1 MKNKTVKMLLAAAI
15 LVVCC
20 GAYAG
25 VKSYVSSQEQKE
37 AEAEEEEESV
47 TVFSASSDDIQ
58 SLGFLVDDTETTFE
72 KDGDTWIKKDET
84 DFPVDQTTLDN
95 AASAIVSVDADR
107 VLEDVEDLAEYG
119 LEEPSNQIYIVSQ
132 TEADTEE
139 TDPEESDTKE
149 ESTEAVTTVFYVGDE
164 NQSTGQYYVRKDDDK
179 KTVYLVD
186 SSYVEPFAKSLYDY
200 AQMEDFPA
208 ISATDTI
215 RQITVEG
222 KEDYS
227 LSKNEDTGLWSIKSG
242 ENEEK
247 ADSATASSLVSSF
260 GSMAYDSLVDYKC
273 EDKSKYGLDEPYAV
287 ITVDYQEEVEVETEE
302 DMDTNISEK
311 DPNEDTS
318 DEITETVTESEED
331 DSTEIDEETGTEM
344 EDRHL
349 VIVVGDE
356 ADSSNRYVIVND
368 SQQVY
373 TMSNDTLDE
382 LIEKTEEDFWDMTVS
397 YMSLNNLASLKVSYQ
412 GSDHKVNVSRE
423 TSEDDEGN
431 ETETVSYKLDGK
443 ETETTDFTTFYNK
456 LINIT
461 AQKRITEAFEP
472 ENEAEMSVIF
482 TEEDG
487 DTLEVEYYSYDTNYY
502 AAVVDSKVYLVNKM
516 NVKDLFTALD
526 TLVGTE
532 NVTADEL
539 TDADTEVSED
549 EESDSEELSGESDE
563 IEAE

>member
-1 MKNKTVKMLLAAAI
+1 MKNKTVKMLLAAAV

-95 AASAIVSVDADR
+95 AVSAIASVDADR

-139 TDPEESDTKE
+139 TDSEESDTKE

-186 SSYVEPFAKSLYDY
+186 SSCVEPFAKSLYDY

-273 EDKSKYGLDEPYAV
+273 EDKNKYGLDEPYAV

-302 DMDTNISEK
+302 DDS
-311 DPNEDTS
+311 NEDAS
-318 DEITETVTESEED
+318 DETAETATESEDED
-331 DSTEIDEETGTEM
+331 SAETDEETKTEM
-344 EDRHL
+344 EDRQL
-349 VIVVGDE
+349 VIAVGDE
-356 ADSSNRYVIVND
+356 ADGSNRYVIVND

-412 GSDHKVNVSRE
+412 GSAHKVNVSRE

-431 ETETVSYKLDGK
+431 ETETVSYKLDGQ

-461 AQKRITEAFEP
+461 AQKRITEEFELK
-472 ENEAEMSVIF
+472 NEAEMSVIF

-502 AAVVDSKVYLVNKM
+502 ATVVDSKVYLVNKM

-549 EESDSEELSGESDE
+549 EESDSEEFSGESDE

>member
-1 MKNKTVKMLLAAAI
+1 MKNKTVKMLLAAAV

-72 KDGDTWIKKDET
+72 KDGDTWLKKDET

-95 AASAIVSVDADR
+95 AAFAIAFVDADR
-107 VLEDVEDLAEYG
+107 VLENVEDLAEYG

-132 TEADTEE
+132 TEADTAE
-139 TDPEESDTKE
+139 TDSEESDTKE

-164 NQSTGQYYVRKDDDK
+164 NQSTGQYYVRKDDDE

-186 SSYVEPFAKSLYDY
+186 SSCVEPFAKSLYDY

-215 RQITVEG
+215 SQITVEG
-222 KEDYS
+222 KKNYN
-227 LSKNEDTGLWSIKSG
+227 LSKNEDTGLWSVKSG
-242 ENEEK
+242 KNEEK
-247 ADSATASSLVSSF
+247 ADSATVSSLVSSF

-302 DMDTNISEK
+302 DTDTNTSEED

-318 DEITETVTESEED
+318 DETTETATESEDE
-331 DSTEIDEETGTEM
+331 DSTETETEM
-344 EDRHL
+344 EDRQL

-368 SQQVY
+368 SQKVY
-373 TMSNDTLDE
+373 TMSNDTLNE

-412 GSDHKVNVSRE
+412 GSDHKVIVSRE

-431 ETETVSYKLDGK
+431 ETETVTYKLDGK

-472 ENEAEMSVIF
+472 ENEAEMSLIF

-502 AAVVDSKVYLVNKM
+502 AAVVENKVYLVNKM
-516 NVKDLFTALD
+516 NVKELFTALD

-532 NVTADEL
+532 NVIADEL
-539 TDADTEVSED
+539 TDVDTEVGED
-549 EESDSEELSGESDE
+549 EESEGEELSEESDA
-563 IEAE
+563 IAAE